1 LPIRNIQTAEYEC
14 GYCGYKWINRINGKD
29 GLIPKN
35 CARCK
40 RSNWNNPD
48 DVMTYEEIGLRRK
61 IRGFGKKYYTGYIL
75 RFDIKDEDIN
85 WPYDISEVFLR
96 IDNPRP
102 TIAELT
108 KIVYP
113 FGKDFIKRNKWIP
126 DPHREG
132 WFMRNLKIA
141 ELMGREYE
149 KRKRYML
156 KIIKERGIKYDVTL
170 GIKKMRGYTKED
182 SRSIPELIQKIKDQ
196 WRRKGK

>member
-1 LPIRNIQTAEYEC
+1 LPIHDIQTTEYEC
-14 GYCGYKWINRINGKD
+14 GHCGYKWINRINGKD

-48 DVMTYEEIGLRRK
+48 DIMTYEEIGLRRK
-61 IRGFGKKYYTGYIL
+61 IKGFGKKYYTGYIL
-75 RFDIKDEDIN
+75 RYGIKDEDIN
-85 WPYDISEVFLR
+85 WPYNISEVFLR

-126 DPHREG
+126 DPYREG
-132 WFMRNLKIA
+132 WFMRNPKIE

-182 SRSIPELIQKIKDQ
+182 SRSIPALKKYIIQSI
-196 WRRKGK
+196 R